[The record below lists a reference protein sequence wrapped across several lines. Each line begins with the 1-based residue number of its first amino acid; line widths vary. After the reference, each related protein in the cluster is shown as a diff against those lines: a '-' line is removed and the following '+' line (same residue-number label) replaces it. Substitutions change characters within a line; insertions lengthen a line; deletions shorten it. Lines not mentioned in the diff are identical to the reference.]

1 MTQPPLWKA
10 EAMLARA
17 RTSGRLT
24 TTVAAL
30 VLALPVLSACSGD
43 DGGSGGG
50 GGDEGPTPEEVLA
63 EAATTLTET
72 SGVDLTLSTP
82 TLPDGVS
89 GITEAT
95 GTITQ
100 APAFDGSITV
110 VFAGQT
116 VDVPVI
122 AVDDTVY
129 AQLPFTPGWNKV
141 NPKEYGAP
149 DPSNLVGED
158 GFAGLLEK
166 TESPEA
172 GDSVRGGADNTE
184 ILTTYTGTVPGSAM
198 KSIIPSSSGD
208 SFDVEWQVTDDGEL
222 REATLTGVFY
232 PHAEPM
238 TYTVDFADYGTEKD
252 ITAP

>member
-1 MTQPPLWKA
+1 
-10 EAMLARA
+10 MLARA
-17 RTSGRLT
+17 RTSGRLAT
-24 TTVAAL
+24 TLTAV
-30 VLALPVLSACSGD
+30 VLALPALSACSGD
-43 DGGSGGG
+43 ADGSGGE
-50 GGDEGPTPEEVLA
+50 GDEGPTPEEVLA

-72 SGVDLTLSTP
+72 SGVELTLSTP
-82 TLPDGVS
+82 SLPDGVS

-116 VDVPVI
+116 VDVPVV

-149 DPSNLVGED
+149 DPSNLIGDD
-158 GFAGLLEK
+158 GFAGLLGL
-166 TESPEA
+166 TDSPEA
-172 GDSVRGGADNTE
+172 GESVRGGADNTE
-184 ILTTYTGTVPGSAM
+184 ILTTYSGTVPGDAM
-198 KSIIPSSSGD
+198 DAIIPSSSGD
-208 SFDVEWQVTDDGEL
+208 TFDVEWQVSDAGEL
-222 REATLTGVFY
+222 RKATLTGVFY
-232 PHAEPM
+232 PRAEPM

>member
-1 MTQPPLWKA
+1 MP
-10 EAMLARA
+10 ARA
-17 RTSGRLT
+17 RTSGRLAA
-24 TTVAAL
+24 TVAAL
-30 VLALPVLSACSGD
+30 VLALPLLSACSGD

-50 GGDEGPTPEEVLA
+50 GDAGPTPEEVLS

-72 SGVDLTLSTP
+72 SGVEIALKTP
-82 TLPDGVS
+82 SLPDGVS
-89 GITEAT
+89 GITQAA

-100 APAFDGSITV
+100 APAFDGTITV

-158 GFAGLLEK
+158 GFAGLLEL

-172 GDSVRGGADNTE
+172 GESVRGGADNTE

-222 REATLTGVFY
+222 RKAELTGVFY
-232 PHAEPM
+232 PRAEPM
-238 TYTVDFADYGTEKD
+238 TYTVEFADYGTEKD